1 MRSSIMDPTSASLS
15 SYDQETPVTTTTSRD
30 SDRDLESKTV
40 IVEKIQMPD
49 GGEKVIT
56 KIINCE
62 DKNGD

>member
-1 MRSSIMDPTSASLS
+1 MRSSIIIQHLHHFQVLTRKHLS
-15 SYDQETPVTTTTSRD
+15 SLQLPVILIET
-30 SDRDLESKTV
+30 KTV

-56 KIINCE
+56 KIIKSE